1 MLQCRIKKI
10 DRQFEIFEGRE
21 AFIKMMIFS
30 FLFKAEFTKL
40 IIKMFYFQRIFYR
53 QEKSK
58 ESLIDFMLKQVRSS
72 VITLQK
78 SNLESILEYEDYK
91 SRPWLVIFY
100 EDTDEVDDLWI
111 TQKKLSAIFVS
122 ASLCVD
128 LHVCVQVVI
137 D

>member
-10 DRQFEIFEGRE
+10 DRQVENFEGRE

-30 FLFKAEFTKL
+30 FLFKAEFIKL
-40 IIKMFYFQRIFYR
+40 IIIMFYFQRIFYR

-137 D
+137 V

>member
-1 MLQCRIKKI
+1 MCCSVNINIK
-10 DRQFEIFEGRE
+10 DRET
-21 AFIKMMIFS
+21 FITVIILL
-30 FLFKAEFTKL
+30 FLFEVDFTKL
-40 IIKMFYFQRIFYR
+40 SIIIFLQRIFYR

-78 SNLESILEYEDYK
+78 SNLEDVLEYEDYK
-91 SRPWLVIFY
+91 NRPWLIIFY

-122 ASLCVD
+122 ACSC
-128 LHVCVQVVI
+128 
-137 D
+137 